1 MKDKK
6 IIVLSFLRKFIS
18 RKIKHTTFKNRKQNV
33 FKRQKERI
41 YVRPECQVLFTS
53 SFTRSSSKAQ
63 PGSSDTKVSSSIDDI
78 SVSLRYIPWSHTQ
91 KTIKCDQQS
100 IRIDSTRVIIVRPN
114 RACRD
119 IFRLKNQFNNTKQ
132 SHTRCVYEILIETI
146 KNLHMISFQLCVSKY
161 SRWISE
167 FLYRDYLQEYSL
179 ICMLHW
185 IEYFE

>member
-41 YVRPECQVLFTS
+41 YVRPECQVLFT
-53 SFTRSSSKAQ
+53 RSSSKAQ

-91 KTIKCDQQS
+91 ETIKCDQQS

-161 SRWISE
+161 SRWIFE

-185 IEYFE
+185 IEYSE

>member
-1 MKDKK
+1 MFSLSFANSSLERLNTQLSKIENKTFLKDK
-6 IIVLSFLRKFIS
+6 RKEY
-18 RKIKHTTFKNRKQNV
+18 TFDQNV
-33 FKRQKERI
+33 KFFSRHRSLDRARKRNQALQIQRFPRWSTI
-41 YVRPECQVLFTS
+41 SLSLSVTS
-53 SFTRSSSKAQ
+53 LDLIR
-63 PGSSDTKVSSSIDDI
+63 
-78 SVSLRYIPWSHTQ
+78 R
-91 KTIKCDQQS
+91 IKCDQQS
-100 IRIDSTRVIIVRPN
+100 IRIDSARVIIVRPN

-132 SHTRCVYEILIETI
+132 SHTRFVYEILIETI

-185 IEYFE
+185 IEYSE